1 MYHRALEISNALKR
15 KSVFLLGPRQ
25 TGKSTLLRARFPDAR
40 YVDLLEADTFREL
53 SAFPESLRQRMTPR
67 ERLVIIDEIQK
78 LPRLLDEVQL
88 LIDRNPQLRFLL
100 TGSSARK
107 LRHGN
112 ANLLGG
118 RALFHALHPLT
129 SAEVGVARS
138 LDLCQWGG
146 LPAMLDSPD
155 PRADLN
161 AYVGTYLKEEI
172 QAESLSRSIENFA
185 RVLHFAAHLNGQQVN
200 YTKVGNDAQ
209 VPPRTVR
216 DYFQVFQDTLIGY
229 LLPPL
234 AGTSR
239 RKAVATEKFYFF
251 DVGVARS
258 LARKG
263 PLSHATPDFGEAL
276 EHLVFLELLAYRDYR
291 DPDLDLTYW
300 RTTSQLEV
308 DFVLNREVA
317 VEVKASARVSPGDLK
332 GIRALSEDLP
342 LRRKLV
348 VSGEPH
354 ERWVDD
360 IRILPHQTFLE
371 ELWSGALLGDHPQ
384 QPREP

>member
-1 MYHRALEISNALKR
+1 MYARTLQIEASIIR

-25 TGKSTLLRARFPDAR
+25 TGKSTLLRQRFPEAR

-53 SAFPESLRQRMTPR
+53 STFPETLRQRLTPAD
-67 ERLVIIDEIQK
+67 RLIIIDEIQK

-107 LRHGN
+107 LRHGS

-118 RALFHALHPLT
+118 RALFHSLHPLT
-129 SAEVGVARS
+129 SAEVGVDRWM
-138 LDLCQWGG
+138 DLCRWGG
-146 LPAMLDSPD
+146 LPPIFDSPA
-155 PRADLN
+155 PKVDLN

-172 QAESLSRSIENFA
+172 QAESLARSIENFS
-185 RVLHFAAHLNGQQVN
+185 RVLHFASHLNGQQVN
-200 YTKVGNDAQ
+200 YTKIGNDAQ

-216 DYFQVFQDTLIGY
+216 DYFQIFQDTLIGY

-234 AGTSR
+234 AGTTV

-251 DVGVARS
+251 DVGIARN

-263 PLSHATPDFGEAL
+263 ELAIATPDFGETL
-276 EHLVFLELLAYRDYR
+276 EHLIFLELIAYRDYLQ
-291 DPDLDLTYW
+291 PDLDICYW
-300 RTTSQLEV
+300 RSTSQLEV
-308 DFVLNREVA
+308 DFVLNREIA
-317 VEVKASARVSPGDLK
+317 IEVKASSRVSPGDLK
-332 GIRALSEDLP
+332 GIRALAEDLP
-342 LRRKLV
+342 LRQKLV
-348 VSGEPH
+348 VSAEPA

-360 IRILPHQTFLE
+360 VRIVPHQTFLQ
-371 ELWSGALLGDHPQ
+371 ELWQGTLV
-384 QPREP
+384 